1 MDSITRDN
9 CKVLLAAFIEEND
22 LSAREVAKTIPCS
35 EASIS
40 RILAGESLPTD
51 NMLAEVGI
59 LIEIGFERYSNL
71 SNSEKKKLLEA
82 MGAVGGGAI
91 GFSAITAGVSTLG
104 AVSGLSAAGVTTGLG
119 ALGAIVGG
127 SMVAGIS
134 VAAAIPIAA
143 GAAGYG
149 VIKAAKSIS
158 KKYKTDQEK
167 LDPEWEMPLENEM
180 ETELDNEKVDQIF
193 MGNDEFILFI
203 RKNFPDGRMT
213 TNQLGKKIWIWLRDA
228 DPGAIII
235 AKGLPCYWG
244 DKGDFISA
252 DKLPKTAT
260 QFKFDINVLP
270 DLYEY
275 LYELGSANS

>member
-22 LSAREVAKTIPCS
+22 LSAREMAKAIPCS

-71 SNSEKKKLLEA
+71 SNSEKKKLLDA

-91 GFSAITAGVSTLG
+91 GFSAITAAVSTLG

-149 VIKAAKSIS
+149 VIKAAKIIS
-158 KKYKTDQEK
+158 RKYKMDQEK
-167 LDPEWEMPLENEM
+167 FDPEWEMPLENEM
-180 ETELDNEKVDQIF
+180 ETELDDERVVQIV

-203 RKNFPDGRMT
+203 RKNFPDGSMT

-228 DPGAIII
+228 DPGAVII

>member
-1 MDSITRDN
+1 MDSITRQN
-9 CKVLLAAFIEEND
+9 CKVLLAAFIEENE
-22 LSAREVAKTIPCS
+22 LSVQEIANVISCS

-51 NMLAEVGI
+51 NMLVEVGI

-71 SNSEKKKLLEA
+71 SKSEKKKLLEA
-82 MGAVGGGAI
+82 MGAAGGGAI
-91 GFSAITAGVSTLG
+91 GFSAITAAVSTLG

-134 VAAAIPIAA
+134 VAAAIPIAV

-149 VIKAAKSIS
+149 IIKAAKSIS
-158 KKYKTDQEK
+158 KKYKMDQGK
-167 LDPEWEMPLENEM
+167 FDHMWEMPLENEM
-180 ETELDNEKVDQIF
+180 ETQLDNEKMDQII

-203 RKNFPDGRMT
+203 RKSFPDCSKT
-213 TNQLGKKIWIWLRDA
+213 TDQLGKRIWSWLRYA
-228 DPGAIII
+228 DPGSEIIV
-235 AKGLPCYWG
+235 KGLPCYWG

-252 DKLPKTAT
+252 NRLPKTAT
-260 QFKFDINVLP
+260 QFKFGINVLP

-275 LYELGSANS
+275 LSELGSVST

>member
-1 MDSITRDN
+1 
-9 CKVLLAAFIEEND
+9 
-22 LSAREVAKTIPCS
+22 
-35 EASIS
+35 
-40 RILAGESLPTD
+40 LAGESLPTD
-51 NMLAEVGI
+51 NMLVEVGI
-59 LIEIGFERYSNL
+59 LLEVGLDNYSNL
-71 SNSEKKKLLEA
+71 SKSGKKKLLDA

-91 GFSAITAGVSTLG
+91 GFSAITAAVSTVG

-149 VIKAAKSIS
+149 VIKAAKIIS
-158 KKYKTDQEK
+158 KKYKMDQENF
-167 LDPEWEMPLENEM
+167 DPEWEMPLENEK
-180 ETELDNEKVDQIF
+180 ETGLGNERVDQIV

-203 RKNFPDGRMT
+203 RKNFPDCSMT
-213 TNQLGKKIWIWLRDA
+213 TNQLGKKIWTWLRDA
-228 DPGAIII
+228 DPRAEIIE
-235 AKGLPCYWG
+235 KGLPCYWG

-252 DKLPKTAT
+252 DRLPKTAT

-275 LYELGSANS
+275 LCELGSVTT